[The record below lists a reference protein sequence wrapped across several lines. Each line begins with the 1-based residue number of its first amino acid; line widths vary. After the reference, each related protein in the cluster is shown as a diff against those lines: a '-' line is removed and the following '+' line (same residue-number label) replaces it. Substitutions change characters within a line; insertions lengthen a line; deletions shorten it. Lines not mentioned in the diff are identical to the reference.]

1 MAKIKLED
9 VAQLANVSPATASL
23 ALAGKTVVKEETRKR
38 VVHAAEKL
46 GYVGSSIAASLKSGK
61 TNTIAL
67 FIINQQQNKS
77 LTESTSYFWEILR
90 GILDVTDEYG
100 YSFSYHVF
108 YWEDPKSM
116 QYLNHRINNSSVDGY
131 IIFPNYMYHYSF
143 LNELVGT
150 EKPFVICNPVVN
162 VEPENTVIIDN
173 YTGGVKATEHLLE
186 RGYRKLALING
197 PENHFDAVNRL
208 RGFRDV
214 LSQNDEHIISE
225 YIMCSD
231 FTINGGYHDTKQFLP
246 GLSDYPDAIFYTN
259 DHMASGGIRAIHEL
273 GLKIPDDIGVIGYDG
288 LAIGE
293 AVSPLLTT
301 IDTNT
306 YCVGVTTAKRLFS
319 LINGEEHNKPAIL
332 EPQLVVRDST

>member
-1 MAKIKLED
+1 MAKVKLED

-38 VVHAAEKL
+38 VVQAAEKL

-61 TNTIAL
+61 TNTVAL
-67 FIINQQQNKS
+67 FILNLRQNQS

-90 GILDVTDEYG
+90 GILDVTDEYS
-100 YSFSYHVF
+100 YSFTYHVF

-131 IIFPNYMYHYSF
+131 IIFPTYMFHYSF
-143 LNELVGT
+143 LNELIGT

-173 YTGGVKATEHLLE
+173 YIGGIKATEHLIT
-186 RGYRKLALING
+186 RGYKKLALING

-214 LSQNDEHIISE
+214 LSQNDKRIISE
-225 YIMCSD
+225 YIIYSD
-231 FTINGGYHDTKQFLP
+231 FTINGGYQTTKQFLP
-246 GLSDYPDAIFYTN
+246 GLTDYPDAIFYAN
-259 DHMASGGIRAIHEL
+259 DYMASGGMRAIHEL

-288 LAIGE
+288 LEIGE
-293 AVSPLLTT
+293 VVSPPLTT

-306 YCVGVTTAKRLFS
+306 YRVGVSTARRLFS
-319 LINGEEHNKPAIL
+319 LINGEEHTEPAVL
-332 EPQLVVRDST
+332 EPELVIRDST